1 MLTTYG
7 TRPEH
12 FDVAYP
18 FASQHTRGVG
28 FKMGRWTERLADG
41 AAIFVGLALVLPCLL
56 VLFFPLIAAL
66 MNCS

>member
-18 FASQHTRGVG
+18 FAEPTSHRVG
-28 FKMGRWTERLADG
+28 FKMSRWTERLADG
-41 AAIFVGLALVLPCLL
+41 AAVLVGMALVIPCLL
-56 VLFFPLIAAL
+56 VIFSPLIAFL

>member
-18 FASQHTRGVG
+18 FGEPANYRVG
-28 FKMGRWTERLADG
+28 FKMSRWTERLADG
-41 AAIFVGLALVLPCLL
+41 AAVLVGVALVIPCLL
-56 VLFFPLIAAL
+56 VIFSPLIASL

>member
-1 MLTTYG
+1 MLTSYG

-18 FASQHTRGVG
+18 FATSANYRVG

-41 AAIFVGLALVLPCLL
+41 AAVLVGIALVIPCLL
-56 VLFFPLIAAL
+56 VLFSPLIAAL
-66 MNCS
+66 MN